1 MHCADLIPCA
11 LPPEICTSD
20 GRPTFL
26 TADSLP
32 SRIRRVQVNSHH
44 SIGIDL
50 LDDLLDFTRHRE
62 WEVAV
67 VEAVLE
73 RISLMGK
80 LPLKSEQPECERIA

>member
-1 MHCADLIPCA
+1 M
-11 LPPEICTSD
+11 
-20 GRPTFL
+20 
-26 TADSLP
+26 
-32 SRIRRVQVNSHH
+32 QVNSHH

-73 RISLMGK
+73 QISLMGK
-80 LPLKSEQPECERIA
+80 LPLKSEQPECEKDSLVAAQPNRWAGGQ